1 MHRFILSLLLLTF
14 ISPISSFATTRT
26 VVTQSPYYYNPNF
39 NHIQTRRPYGY
50 NRPHAPRQY
59 YNPCHNCSNF
69 SDINALEKYT
79 MNRNFTR
86 ESDIQRLERLEMQAF
101 GALQNGDI
109 NTRYEN
115 VRSAILSRP
124 KQNYRTSLLRN
135 IGDYFAG
142 QTTGYTPSI
151 GSSNPFINSFS
162 QGNYP
167 TNYGNTSFTEFSG
180 PFGTR
185 GYNINNYSTGSNAGI
200 RILD

>member
-1 MHRFILSLLLLTF
+1 MYRFILSLFLLALM
-14 ISPISSFATTRT
+14 IPSYAATRT

-39 NHIQTRRPYGY
+39 NQIQTRPYHHY
-50 NRPHAPRQY
+50 NRPYRQY
-59 YNPCHNCSNF
+59 YNPCHKCSNF

-167 TNYGNTSFTEFSG
+167 TNYGNSSFTEFSG

-185 GYNINNYSTGSNAGI
+185 GYNLNNYSTGSNAGV

>member
-1 MHRFILSLLLLTF
+1 MYHFILSLLLLTL
-14 ISPISSFATTRT
+14 ISPITTFAATRT

-39 NHIQTRRPYGY
+39 NRIQTRPYKY
-50 NRPHAPRQY
+50 ARPHREY
-59 YNPCHNCSNF
+59 YNPYYNCSNF

-79 MNRNFTR
+79 MNRNYSR

-115 VRSAILSRP
+115 VRSAILARP
-124 KQNYRTSLLRN
+124 KQNYKTSLLRN

-162 QGNYP
+162 QGSYP
-167 TNYGNTSFTEFSG
+167 TNYGNSSFTEFSG

-185 GYNINNYSTGSNAGI
+185 GYSLNNYSTGSNAGI

>member
-1 MHRFILSLLLLTF
+1 MYRFILSLLLLTF

-86 ESDIQRLERLEMQAF
+86 ESDMQRLERLEM
-101 GALQNGDI
+101 
-109 NTRYEN
+109 
-115 VRSAILSRP
+115 
-124 KQNYRTSLLRN
+124 
-135 IGDYFAG
+135 
-142 QTTGYTPSI
+142 
-151 GSSNPFINSFS
+151 
-162 QGNYP
+162 
-167 TNYGNTSFTEFSG
+167 
-180 PFGTR
+180 
-185 GYNINNYSTGSNAGI
+185 
-200 RILD
+200 

>member
-1 MHRFILSLLLLTF
+1 MYRFILSLF
-14 ISPISSFATTRT
+14 IFALMTPSYAATRT

-39 NHIQTRRPYGY
+39 NQIQTRPYHHY
-50 NRPHAPRQY
+50 NRPYRQY
-59 YNPCHNCSNF
+59 YNPCYKCSNF

-124 KQNYRTSLLRN
+124 KQNYRTSFLRN

-162 QGNYP
+162 RGNYP
-167 TNYGNTSFTEFSG
+167 TNYGNSAFTEFSG

-185 GYNINNYSTGSNAGI
+185 GYNLNNYSTGSNAGI